1 MLPVLICHLMFVHT
15 LPCKDNA
22 NHTQNIKFYL
32 NIMPEIFLF
41 VQKIATNPKANTAI
55 HFTAHF
61 PLPPHFFNHVEP
73 SFLPFFALC
82 RVAKA
87 SLQKLLIISL

>member
-22 NHTQNIKFYL
+22 NHTQNITFFL
-32 NIMPEIFLF
+32 NIMSTCAFYRK
-41 VQKIATNPKANTAI
+41 KITIKSNATSAY

-61 PLPPHFFNHVEP
+61 PLSVTAF
-73 SFLPFFALC
+73 STILCIKALC
-82 RVAKA
+82 
-87 SLQKLLIISL
+87 